1 MDAVTG
7 LLVEEPYFLALFD
20 MIDIYR
26 GEFFE
31 LCHVLY
37 DTDFEWILELDRDR
51 TLDGLKLRDEL
62 GAVLP
67 SKPCSV
73 LEVLIGLAIRMA
85 YLVEPADDGSSDSI
99 VADMFWVLVAKLGL
113 TVYTNEVILRNNT
126 SCLTIIDIL
135 NRWMQREF
143 EPDGHGSPF
152 PLETPVKDQR
162 LCPMSYQMN
171 AFVQEW
177 L

>member
-1 MDAVTG
+1 MDAVRG
-7 LLVEEPYFLALFD
+7 MLVEEPYFLALFD
-20 MIDIYR
+20 KIDIYD

-31 LCHVLY
+31 LCRIFYEV
-37 DTDFEWILELDRDR
+37 DFEWILELDRDR
-51 TLDGLKLRDEL
+51 MLDGLKLRDEL
-62 GAVLP
+62 GAVIP

-85 YLVEPADDGSSDSI
+85 YLVEPADDGSPDLI
-99 VADMFWVLVAKLGL
+99 IPDMLWVLVAKLGL
-113 TVYTNEVILRNNT
+113 TAYTNETIKVYPESRF
-126 SCLTIIDIL
+126 TIIDIL

-143 EPDGHGSPF
+143 EADGHGSPF
-152 PLETPVKDQR
+152 PLESPVKDQR

-177 L
+177 